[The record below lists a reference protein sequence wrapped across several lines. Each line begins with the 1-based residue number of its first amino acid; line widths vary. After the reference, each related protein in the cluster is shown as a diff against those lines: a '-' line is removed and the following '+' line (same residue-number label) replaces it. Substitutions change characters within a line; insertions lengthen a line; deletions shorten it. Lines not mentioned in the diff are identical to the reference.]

1 MEDVLA
7 YLELKNRYYEKFL
20 GLTEKFLSGAL
31 QNRWDG
37 LELFVDSR
45 ERILNIIRSFDF
57 KIAAAFEKVKL
68 TNADI
73 ERFRPQVKALMDR
86 RDGLVSKIVSTDLE
100 LTQSLEEVKSE
111 TIRDLKKAISISQ
124 QMQAFTETPE
134 VFLPRKNVKH
144 TA

>member
-20 GLTEKFLSGAL
+20 NLTEKFLVGAR
-31 QNRWDG
+31 QNRWEG

-57 KIAAAFEKVKL
+57 KIAQAFEAAKL
-68 TNADI
+68 DNQQI
-73 ERFRPQVKALMDR
+73 EFFRPQVKELMDR
-86 RDGLVSKIVSTDLE
+86 RDSLVSKIVSVDLD
-100 LTQSLEEVKSE
+100 LMQHLEDVRSE
-111 TIRDLKKAISISQ
+111 TIRDLKKTISVGQKIQS
-124 QMQAFTETPE
+124 FEESESPE
-134 VFLPRKNVKH
+134 IRKQFKH